1 MTVAFWQK
9 HKSGKLLSAVWHS
22 TENTKSVAT
31 QIFKILETPVT
42 HNTTFSYEA
51 PDHPADRPEDFVTVQ
66 QAAELKAAAHMD
78 IMANADSVR
87 ITTEKRREKGRRI
100 LASVTIP
107 QPVERVW
114 QVITDYEHLADFIPS
129 MTSSKLLPNS
139 EGRIRLEQVGTQCF
153 LKVKFCAR
161 VVLDMTEKFP
171 HELGFAMQDGDFKTF
186 EGCWKLQPSDD
197 AQSTYLSYDLSV
209 KPPRA
214 MPAGLIE
221 HHLCRNLTLNLLAI
235 RQRAL
240 EPAT

>member
-1 MTVAFWQK
+1 MV
-9 HKSGKLLSAVWHS
+9 
-22 TENTKSVAT
+22 
-31 QIFKILETPVT
+31 
-42 HNTTFSYEA
+42 HNMPFSYEA
-51 PDHPADRPEDFVTVQ
+51 PDRLADRPEDSVTVQ
-66 QAAELKAAAHMD
+66 QAAELKATPQIAIEAVD
-78 IMANADSVR
+78 TDSVQ
-87 ITTEKRREKGRRI
+87 ITTEKRSAKERRI
-100 LASVTIP
+100 LALVTIS

-214 MPAGLIE
+214 MPASLIE